1 MKGSIK
7 IIGTNSIT
15 KHFQNQIFEKCTL
28 QSEGKV
34 HSLFLNGNKHFL
46 DIKESHFNHN
56 FVLIFGIIS
65 DDTKFV
71 GNIALEFYPE
81 KTANSNSLAEKNL
94 DFVD

>member
-15 KHFQNQIFEKCTL
+15 KHFQDEIFENCIL

-34 HSLFLNGNKHFL
+34 HSLFLNNQKHFL
-46 DIKESHFNHN
+46 DIKESHFNYN

-65 DDTKFV
+65 DDAKFV

-81 KTANSNSLAEKNL
+81 KDASSNLRSEKNL
-94 DFVD
+94 DFFD

>member
-15 KHFQNQIFEKCTL
+15 KHFQDQIFENCTL

-34 HSLFLNGNKHFL
+34 HSLFLNNK
-46 DIKESHFNHN
+46 
-56 FVLIFGIIS
+56 
-65 DDTKFV
+65 KFV